1 MSPDIWR
8 VKVTSLWQRGVRA
21 RYEEM
26 VGSSSELANI
36 ANTINTQEQK
46 ETKRATSNDVM
57 SSLEKQVVKMESA
70 LVQLVDQIKRL
81 EEASEKFC
89 DGL

>member
-1 MSPDIWR
+1 
-8 VKVTSLWQRGVRA
+8 
-21 RYEEM
+21 M